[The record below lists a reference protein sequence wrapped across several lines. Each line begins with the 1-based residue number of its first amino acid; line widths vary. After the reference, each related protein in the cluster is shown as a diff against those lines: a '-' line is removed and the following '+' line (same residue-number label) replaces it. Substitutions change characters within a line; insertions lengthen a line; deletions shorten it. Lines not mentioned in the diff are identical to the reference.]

1 MPSPPIQ
8 VFLTTIASQPELR
21 KRQEYILRILQTK
34 KISFTSYDLAC
45 DEEAKR
51 LWKRKA
57 PLSADLNLEFVRK
70 SHYIVDKQQLPGIL
84 VGGRYPG
91 VCISLT
97 TESAAEEAVEYGELD
112 TFLRLNETWNTA
124 ADEDKPAPVVKPVGV
139 PGAVPVS
146 QMTPEHHK
154 PKIFPKDLST
164 PLKPVNKHGDF
175 DIGSELQGFGLQG
188 VRVTDEELKKLVE
201 DLGLGGDDA
210 TDMVKSLAGDTSSL
224 KASGPSGT
232 TSNAAGQKEDA

>member
-34 KISFTSYDLAC
+34 KISFTSYDLAS

-57 PLSADLNLEFVRK
+57 PLATDLA
-70 SHYIVDKQQLPGIL
+70 SSS
-84 VGGRYPG
+84 GGRYPG
-91 VCISLT
+91 DF
-97 TESAAEEAVEYGELD
+97 EAFEEAVEYEELD
-112 TFLRLNETWNTA
+112 TFLRLKETWNTA
-124 ADEDKPAPVVKPVGV
+124 VDEDRPAPAAKPVGV

-154 PKIFPKDLST
+154 PKFFPKDPNS
-164 PLKPVNKHGDF
+164 PIKAVNKGNDF

-188 VRVTDEELKKLVE
+188 VRVTDDELKKLVE
-201 DLGLGGDDA
+201 ELGLDGDDA
-210 TDMVKSLAGDTSSL
+210 DDIVKSLGGEGSSPQPATGSSTGD
-224 KASGPSGT
+224 PQD
-232 TSNAAGQKEDA
+232 GQ